1 MHQNVKTVLREAWSL
16 SDATVAKR
24 RLLRLASSLEADHPG
39 AAASVQEGLDET
51 LTLQRLGISGTLY
64 KKLRSTNAI
73 ENLNSGIATYS
84 KNVKRWQ
91 GGSMVVRWVS
101 AAIVEAEEKFR
112 RVQGWRD
119 IAKLVTAL
127 EELEPNEEAT
137 AQRIA

>member
-1 MHQNVKTVLREAWSL
+1 MHQNVKSVLMEAWGL

-39 AAASVQEGLDET
+39 AAASVEEGLDET

-101 AAIVEAEEKFR
+101 AAIVEAEKKFR

-119 IAKLVTAL
+119 IEKLVTAL
-127 EELEPNEEAT
+127 EELEARDEA
-137 AQRIA
+137 AAERIA